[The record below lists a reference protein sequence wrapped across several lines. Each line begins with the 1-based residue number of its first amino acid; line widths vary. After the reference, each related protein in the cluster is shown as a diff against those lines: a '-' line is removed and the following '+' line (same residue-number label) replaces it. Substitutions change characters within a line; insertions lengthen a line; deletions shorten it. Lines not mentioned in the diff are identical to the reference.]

1 MENVFTD
8 IVAPS
13 YRTLES
19 IGKVVGAASVNLCG
33 RMEGGVGD
41 SGRAFIGMAF
51 EACGVD
57 TDTGELMW

>member
-8 IVAPS
+8 IAAPS

-19 IGKVVGAASVNLCG
+19 IGKGVGAASGNVCG
-33 RMEGGVGD
+33 RMDGGVGD
-41 SGRAFIGMAF
+41 GGRALTGMAF